1 VNKTLLIARRDYLQI
16 IRSKAYIAALFL
28 PLVIGGGSFLAS
40 TALNRGSARDQRIAV
55 LDHTGVAAT
64 AVIQAAKDSNQR
76 NLFNAETGVQVM
88 PRFFFE
94 DVKPG
99 ADEPAQLLDLSNRIR
114 TGDLYLLLDLP
125 AGALTGHE
133 PVRYYTNS
141 TGVDQTG
148 AWLRAAVNDG
158 LRRVRLAQLGVD
170 QQRIPEVL
178 TDVGLVSMNLPVVD
192 PQSGKVVQG
201 EKKNQVQTVAVP
213 IFMVILLAMVVLLGS
228 APHLSAVAEDKMQ
241 RVFEMLL
248 ASASPFELMAG
259 KVLAALCACL
269 TTSAIYIVGGLM
281 LLTGMA
287 EFGFAPLSLL
297 PWLLVYLVLDAAIL
311 SATGVALGSACNT
324 AQDAQSLA
332 FLLFLPI
339 TIPLLVLRPVML
351 QPNGALAVTMS
362 FIPPFTPVL
371 MLLRQSLPGGVPWWQ
386 PWLGLVGIIAW
397 AAATIW
403 AAARIFRIG
412 ILSQGKAPKLAE
424 LAQWVLRS

>member
-1 VNKTLLIARRDYLQI
+1 VNKILLIARRDYLQI
-16 IRSKAYIAALFL
+16 VRSKAYLVALFL
-28 PLVIGGGSFLAS
+28 PLVIGGVSFLAS
-40 TALNRGSARDQRIAV
+40 TGLNRGNTRDQRIAV

-64 AVIQAAKDSNQR
+64 ALIQAAKESNQR
-76 NLFNAETGVQVM
+76 NLFNAETGMQVM

-94 DVKPG
+94 EIKPE
-99 ADEPAQLLDLSNRIR
+99 ADESAQLLELSNRIR
-114 TGDLYLLLDLP
+114 TGDLYLLLNLP
-125 AGALTGHE
+125 ASALAGQD

-141 TGVDQTG
+141 TGMDQTG
-148 AWLRAAVNDG
+148 PWLRAAVNDG

-170 QQRIPEVL
+170 QQHIPEIL
-178 TDVGLVSMNLPVVD
+178 NDVGLVSMNLPAVD
-192 PQSGKVVQG
+192 PQSGKAVPA

-213 IFMVILLAMVVLLGS
+213 IFMVILLVMVVTLGS
-228 APHLSAVAEDKMQ
+228 APHLSAVAEDKMR

-248 ASASPFELMAG
+248 ASASSFELMAG

-269 TTSAIYIVGGLM
+269 TTSGIYIVGGLM
-281 LLTGMA
+281 LLTSMA
-287 EFGFAPLSLL
+287 EFGMAPLSLL

-332 FLLFLPI
+332 FLLFLPVM
-339 TIPLLVLRPVML
+339 IPLLVIRPVML
-351 QPNGALAVTMS
+351 QPNGALAVVLS

-397 AAATIW
+397 ASVTIW

-412 ILSQGKAPKLAE
+412 ILSQGKAPKFAE
-424 LAQWVLRS
+424 LAHWVLRS